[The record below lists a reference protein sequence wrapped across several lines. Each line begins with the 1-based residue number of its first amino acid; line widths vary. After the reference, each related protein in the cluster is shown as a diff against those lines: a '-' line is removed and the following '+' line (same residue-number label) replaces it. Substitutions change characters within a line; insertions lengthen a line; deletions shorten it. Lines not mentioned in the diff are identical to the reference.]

1 MDPEGR
7 RLEREALASLLALLL
22 VFGAGGWLR
31 LVAWWREA
39 VALAA
44 AEGLVARGLGG
55 GWACID
61 GHAFGGGYHF
71 VFQPAGGIGNGTGW
85 CLAVV
90 EVEVEPSAPWLPP
103 FSARALLLHLERC
116 P

>member
-1 MDPEGR
+1 VGSEGR

-22 VFGAGGWLR
+22 VFGVGGWLR

-39 VALAA
+39 AALAA
-44 AEGLVARGLGG
+44 AEGLVARELGG
-55 GWACID
+55 GWECID

-71 VFQPAGGIGNGTGW
+71 VFQPVGGGTGC